1 MASVK
6 TKVTEIATAL
16 GIMGDHG
23 SVASAMSGR
32 EPPPITNLSH
42 EDWADVHGAYGAGT
56 LAGEFGTAFA
66 NGRHFLQTELT
77 GAKPKTIEWRGNGK
91 TLYHHDIPVDIRVN
105 RVYLVSCKYN
115 SKVLLNPSPHA
126 LFDEALGSRS
136 RGRHWYATV
145 ARQEYC
151 SFYRAYLEAAQLQGY
166 PDDPAALSKDQRDRL
181 RKAFPRKLPVGL
193 QPRYRQM
200 AAAVARESARRW
212 EASAGGR
219 ERDLLL
225 RILRISA
232 VDYFFLGTQRG
243 RAQRLKLLN
252 SADWNGTY
260 RVKSFHAWPAT
271 DALQPQ
277 VQWRAEIETRKPG
290 TGAPATATSPDP
302 AMPLFASREHAVE
315 GHVEIRWSHGKFC
328 GNPEAK
334 VYLDTPVEQV
344 PGYEPF

>member
-1 MASVK
+1 
-6 TKVTEIATAL
+6 
-16 GIMGDHG
+16 MGDHG
-23 SVASAMSGR
+23 TVAFAMSGR
-32 EPPPITNLSH
+32 ELPAIVNLSDA
-42 EDWADVHGAYGAGT
+42 DWADVRGAYEEGT
-56 LAGEFGTAFA
+56 LAREFETAFA
-66 NGRHFLQTELT
+66 NGRHFLQAELA
-77 GAKPKTIEWRGNGK
+77 GAKPKTIEWRGNSK

-151 SFYRAYLEAAQLQGY
+151 SFYRAYLEAAHLQGY
-166 PDDPAALSKDQRDRL
+166 PDDPTALSKDQRDRL
-181 RKAFPRKLPVGL
+181 RKVFPRKLPTGL

-212 EASAGGR
+212 EASARGR

-225 RILRISA
+225 KILRISA

-252 SADWNGTY
+252 SADWNVRY
-260 RVKSFHAWPAT
+260 EVKRFRAWPAT

-277 VQWRAEIETRKPG
+277 VQWRAEIETRKEA
-290 TGAPATATSPDP
+290 TGAPGTARVPD
-302 AMPLFASREHAVE
+302 AELPLFASPECAVE

-344 PGYEPF
+344 PGYERF